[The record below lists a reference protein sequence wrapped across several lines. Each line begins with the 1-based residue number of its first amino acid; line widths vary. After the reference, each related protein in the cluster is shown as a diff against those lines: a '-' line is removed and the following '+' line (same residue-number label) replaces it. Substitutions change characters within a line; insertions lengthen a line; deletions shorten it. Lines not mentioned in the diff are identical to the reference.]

1 MATKEFASKGVAGAG
16 LGLGIAGTALGL
28 LNGGGCGCGNGIL
41 GNILGGNCGCGN
53 ARMGAELQFVS
64 GLQAEN
70 AMLKAENY
78 SDKTSLEAY
87 KQSVSDNKE
96 LRTEMYAFI
105 KPLAD
110 EAAQN
115 RVNIA
120 TLQAELKCCCEKQEL
135 REQILAGKINEVA
148 LATNGKFAAL
158 DQTIACLQNTVC
170 GITKTIVPSS
180 AICPQPMP
188 LYNSW
193 TAPTAAAPTNVQIT
207 NPVATTSG
215 CAVAH

>member
-1 MATKEFASKGVAGAG
+1 MAEYASKGVAGTA
-16 LGLGIAGTALGL
+16 LGLGIAGTVGL
-28 LNGGGCGCGNGIL
+28 VNQLSNGCGGNL
-41 GNILGGNCGCGN
+41 LGGLFGNNCQQGI
-53 ARMGAELQFVS
+53 VS

-78 SDKTSLEAY
+78 SDQGTLEAY
-87 KQSVSDNKE
+87 KQSVADNKE

-135 REQILAGKINEVA
+135 REQILTGKINEVA
-148 LATNGKFAAL
+148 LTTAGRFNAL
-158 DQTIACLQNTVC
+158 DQTIACLAGKVN
-170 GITKTIVPSS
+170 GITETVVNGTKV
-180 AICPQPMP
+180 CPAYMP

-193 TAPTAAAPTNVQIT
+193 TAPTAAAPTSVQLT
-207 NPVATTSG
+207 NPVVSVQG
-215 CAVAH
+215 